1 MAVFAHAA
9 SKTNPDTH
17 HIMTSF
23 DFASLRSIGLTQHV
37 VSQLY
42 LLPETAS
49 LARITQVHRG
59 SIAVHDGTGELAAR
73 ALPHLAGQLVVGDWV
88 GIGRQANGDCWI
100 AARLEPL
107 TQIAR
112 RTEGRL
118 TQPLVS
124 NVDTALLVMGLD
136 NDFNPR
142 RLERTIAMVQVAG
155 VAPVVVL
162 TKADISDDVD
172 GRLALLRQRLPATVP
187 IVALDAR
194 QPAGLAPWLGACA
207 AEGAEAKRVGKEPGS
222 SPLSRAV
229 AVATAREME
238 AKWDSSPPVWAGDL
252 LPRRLL
258 GFGQTLVLLG
268 TSGAGKSTLTNAL
281 CGSDQQTGGLRH
293 GDGRGRHTTTARS
306 LHLCLDGACIIDT
319 PGLRSWRPDADEQ
332 TLAAS
337 FDDIAALSGQCQFRD
352 CQHEAEPGCAV
363 RNAVDADRLLN
374 YRKLM
379 REARRA
385 TQTPQDR
392 INERARWKVMMK
404 AGKERGRAKRRT

>member
-1 MAVFAHAA
+1 MAVIAHAA
-9 SKTNPDTH
+9 NKTNPDTH
-17 HIMTSF
+17 HIMTSI
-23 DFASLRSIGLTQHV
+23 DFASQRSIGLTQHV
-37 VSQLY
+37 ISQLY
-42 LLPETAS
+42 LLPES
-49 LARITQVHRG
+49 SRLARITQVHRG
-59 SIAVHDGTGELAAR
+59 SVAIHDGCQELTAR
-73 ALPHLAGQLVVGDWV
+73 ALPHLAQQLVVGDWV
-88 GIGRQANGDCWI
+88 GASAESNGDCWI
-100 AARLEPL
+100 AERLEPL

-118 TQPLVS
+118 SQALVS

-142 RLERTIAMVQVAG
+142 RLERYIAMVQVAG

-172 GRLALLRQRLPATVP
+172 GQLALLRQRLPASLP
-187 IVALDAR
+187 MVAVDAR
-194 QPAGLAPWLGACA
+194 RPEGLEAWLGA
-207 AEGAEAKRVGKEPGS
+207 
-222 SPLSRAV
+222 
-229 AVATAREME
+229 
-238 AKWDSSPPVWAGDL
+238 
-252 LPRRLL
+252 
-258 GFGQTLVLLG
+258 GQTLVLLG

-281 CGSDQQTGGLRH
+281 SGSDQQTGGLRH

-306 LHLCLDGACIIDT
+306 LHRCTDGACIIDT
-319 PGLRSWRPDADEQ
+319 PGLRSWRPDADEE

-337 FDDIAALSGQCQFRD
+337 FDDIAELAAQCQFRD

-363 RNAVDADRLLN
+363 RDAVDADRLLN
-374 YRKLM
+374 YHKLM

-404 AGKERGRAKRRT
+404 AGKERGRAKKGM

>member
-1 MAVFAHAA
+1 MAAFAHAA
-9 SKTNPDTH
+9 NKTNPDTH
-17 HIMTSF
+17 HIMTTI
-23 DFASLRSIGLTQHV
+23 DFASLRSIGLSQHV
-37 VSQLY
+37 VGQLH
-42 LLPETAS
+42 LLPEPAC

-88 GIGRQANGDCWI
+88 GLDRQANGDCWI
-100 AARLEPL
+100 AARLAPQ

-162 TKADISDDVD
+162 TKADISGDVE
-172 GRLALLRQRLPATVP
+172 GQLALLRQRLPATVP

-194 QPAGLAPWLGACA
+194 QPAGLVPWLGI
-207 AEGAEAKRVGKEPGS
+207 
-222 SPLSRAV
+222 
-229 AVATAREME
+229 
-238 AKWDSSPPVWAGDL
+238 
-252 LPRRLL
+252 
-258 GFGQTLVLLG
+258 GQTLVLLG

-306 LHLCLDGACIIDT
+306 LHLCRDGACIIDT

-337 FDDIAALSGQCQFRD
+337 FDDIATLAGQCQFRN
-352 CQHEAEPGCAV
+352 CRHEAEPGCAV
-363 RNAVDADRLLN
+363 RDAVDADRLHN
-374 YRKLM
+374 YRKLV

-404 AGKERGRAKRRT
+404 AGKERGRAKKGL